1 MTEVS
6 TALPRLAYTVTAT
19 ADTPVGQHLSTLA
32 FRYGWAWRE
41 QDGQLTVAV
50 ETSPVA
56 THLLLTDLLERA
68 GDELI
73 HIHASSAI
81 PLHTWPGLVNAG
93 GIPVQAEPGSL
104 AARIHD
110 YSIRPSTRREE

>member
-6 TALPRLAYTVTAT
+6 TALPRLAYTVTART
-19 ADTPVGQHLSTLA
+19 DTPVAQHLSTLA

-81 PLHTWPGLVNAG
+81 PLHTWPGLIDPHLG
-93 GIPVQAEPGSL
+93 DPDPL
-104 AARIHD
+104 RPYD
-110 YSIRPSTRREE
+110 YSVRPSNRIDEG